1 EIIEVE
7 RLRRLAA
14 LDQRRPW
21 LRDGCLSTTA
31 WLAERF
37 RMAHGAAAAD
47 VRMARALEAIP
58 ATREAASSGEISV
71 SAVRV
76 LVSAREADARSGNPH
91 DGRSHAQRRAD
102 ALGEICRQWLDAA
115 DRPESGGER
124 PHLTITL
131 QAGAIRGLPGAAT
144 EFMHVGPVPSHVARQ
159 LACDA

>member
-1 EIIEVE
+1 DVRFGRALAMSELRSALEALQSEDLSPLPDAALEEDFEELQRAAEIIEVE

-76 LVSAREADARSGNPH
+76 LVSAREADPDEFARSEP
-91 DGRSHAQRRAD
+91 
-102 ALGEICRQWLDAA
+102 LLLDAA
-115 DRPESGGER
+115 R
-124 PHLTITL
+124 
-131 QAGAIRGLPGAAT
+131 
-144 EFMHVGPVPSHVARQ
+144 
-159 LACDA
+159 